1 MWCVGT
7 ACSTHKYETTKRM
20 WDDNIKM
27 NLKGMRYENVD
38 WIHVAAG
45 RDGR

>member
-1 MWCVGT
+1 VGT

-27 NLKGMRYENVD
+27 NLKGMSYEDID
-38 WIHVAAG
+38 WICVAHD
-45 RDGR
+45 RDQR